1 MKTYIWAVDAG
12 HEWLA
17 VKKQELEDLG
27 IANDISTYSY
37 QKGGT
42 AYLEGDCD
50 AARFI
55 DAYKARHGVEP
66 KTKQGKHWDRQP
78 CRSFDMYVP
87 TFKPGPILDD
97 IMAQP
102 GSDLQNYVDRMN
114 KWSAIF
120 SHPEV
125 TFPLDASSAQAIGSK
140 IDGELSPEN
149 LHCDGE
155 ISSAEA
161 MRKYN
166 FLTAVLDEL
175 NIYCDANSIPRP
187 TVYEAQEIRG

>member
-55 DAYKARHGVEP
+55 DAYKATHGVEP

-155 ISSAEA
+155 ISHAEA

-166 FLTAVLDEL
+166 FLTSVLDEL
-175 NIYCDANSIPRP
+175 NIYCDANSIQRP
-187 TVYEAQEIRG
+187 TVYEA

>member
-42 AYLEGDCD
+42 AYLESDCD

-87 TFKPGPILDD
+87 RFKPGPILDD

-155 ISSAEA
+155 ISHAEA

-166 FLTAVLDEL
+166 FLTSVLDEL
-175 NIYCDANSIPRP
+175 NIYCDANSIQRP
-187 TVYEAQEIRG
+187 TVYEA

>member
-17 VKKQELEDLG
+17 VKKQELVDLG
-27 IANDISTYSY
+27 IANDISSYSY

-66 KTKQGKHWDRQP
+66 NTKQGKYWDRQP
-78 CRSFDMYVP
+78 CRSFAQYTAP
-87 TFKPGPILDD
+87 TFKPGKILDQT
-97 IMAQP
+97 MREP
-102 GSDLQNYVDRMN
+102 GNTLTNYVEQLN
-114 KWSAIF
+114 SWNAIF
-120 SHPEV
+120 GKSGIE
-125 TFPLDASSAQAIGSK
+125 FPLDAQSAQAIGSK
-140 IDGELSPEN
+140 LDGELSPEN

-155 ISSAEA
+155 ISHAQA
-161 MRKYN
+161 MKKYN
-166 FLTAVLDEL
+166 FLTGVLDEL

-187 TVYEAQEIRG
+187 TVYEA

>member
-1 MKTYIWAVDAG
+1 MKTYIWAVDSG

-27 IANDISTYSY
+27 IANDISSYSY
-37 QKGGT
+37 MKGGT

-55 DAYKARHGVEP
+55 DAYKQKHGVEP
-66 KTKQGKHWDRQP
+66 KTKQGKMWDRQP

-155 ISSAEA
+155 ISAREA
-161 MRKYN
+161 QKKYN

-175 NIYCDANSIPRP
+175 NIYCDANAIPRP
-187 TVYEAQEIRG
+187 TVYEA

>member
-17 VKKQELEDLG
+17 VKIKELQELD
-27 IANDISTYSY
+27 IADKISSYSY

-50 AARFI
+50 AAVFF
-55 DAYKARHGVEP
+55 DAYKQKHGVEP

-78 CRSFDMYVP
+78 CRSFAQYVAP
-87 TFKPGPILDD
+87 KAANTDPVLAEPGDTLKNFIEDNNRWIALF
-97 IMAQP
+97 
-102 GSDLQNYVDRMN
+102 N
-114 KWSAIF
+114 KQGM
-120 SHPEV
+120 
-125 TFPLDASSAQAIGSK
+125 TFPLTQQDAEDLARTLDSK
-140 IDGELSPEN
+140 LSPEN

-155 ISSAEA
+155 ISNAEA

-166 FLTAVLDEL
+166 FLSTVCDEL
-175 NIYCDANSIPRP
+175 NIYCDANGLTRP
-187 TVYEAQEIRG
+187 KIYEL

>member
-17 VKKQELEDLG
+17 VKIKELQELN
-27 IANDISTYSY
+27 IADKISSYSY

-50 AARFI
+50 AAVFF
-55 DAYKARHGVEP
+55 DAYKQKHGVEP
-66 KTKQGKHWDRQP
+66 KTREGKYWDRQP
-78 CRSFDMYVP
+78 CRSFAQYVAP
-87 TFKPGPILDD
+87 KFQPGPILDEV
-97 IMAQP
+97 MAQP

-120 SHPEV
+120 SHPEI
-125 TFPLDASSAQAIGSK
+125 TFPLDAQSAQAIGSK

-155 ISSAEA
+155 ISPREA
-161 MRKYN
+161 QKKYD
-166 FLTAVLDEL
+166 FLTSVLDEL
-175 NIYCDANSIPRP
+175 NIYCDANSIARP
-187 TVYEAQEIRG
+187 TVYEA